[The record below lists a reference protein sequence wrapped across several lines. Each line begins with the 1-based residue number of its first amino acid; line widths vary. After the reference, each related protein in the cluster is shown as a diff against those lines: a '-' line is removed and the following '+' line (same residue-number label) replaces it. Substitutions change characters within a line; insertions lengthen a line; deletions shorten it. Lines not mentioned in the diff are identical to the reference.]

1 MGCMMIKKVRLFSI
15 IVCSLLSA
23 SVFAQSKIISVDR
36 FSQVQKI
43 VSQLKNK
50 KQLLVALDDDD
61 TLTMTPCYPY
71 SVGSTPKTACQYLG
85 SPYWFNWQ
93 ASMKKNNPHRI
104 WNTFSQL
111 VAENNLIFNM
121 SKMPLDDAGIPPF
134 LNYVHDQGAHIL
146 VITARGY
153 SMLGATETQFNQDH
167 ILPVIE
173 QSAIHTPSG
182 HISFPG
188 YYLPTPWNNKPVR
201 RIAYLHGILYLA
213 GLNKG
218 VMLQQFLEKTNQTND
233 VKTIVFVD
241 DTLQNVKDVAAAFA
255 KDPNVNVISIHF
267 LRLAKQKEAFIKGK
281 NAKKFQAIATQQW
294 RSILANLRKNISEL
308 AF

>member
-1 MGCMMIKKVRLFSI
+1 M
-15 IVCSLLSA
+15 SA
-23 SVFAQSKIISVDR
+23 SIFAKSTIVSVNS
-36 FSQVQKI
+36 FKQVQHI
-43 VSQLKNK
+43 VSQIKDK

-93 ASMKKNNPHRI
+93 ASMKKNNPDRI
-104 WNTFSQL
+104 WNTFPQL

-121 SKMPLDDAGIPPF
+121 SKMPLDDSHIPAF
-134 LNYVHDQGAHIL
+134 LNYVHNHDGHI
-146 VITARGY
+146 VVATARGY
-153 SMLGATETQFNQDH
+153 SMLGATETQFQQDG
-167 ILPVIE
+167 ILKVIE
-173 QSAIHTPSG
+173 QSALKTPTG

-188 YYLPTPWNNKPVR
+188 YYFPTAWKNNHVR
-201 RIAYLHGILYLA
+201 RIAYLHGILYLS
-213 GLNKG
+213 GQNKG
-218 VMLQQFLEKTNQTND
+218 VMLQQFLAKTKQTNNI
-233 VKTIVFVD
+233 KTIVFVD

-255 KDPNVNVISIHF
+255 KDPHVNVISIHF

-294 RSILANLRKNISEL
+294 RSICANLRKNISE
-308 AF
+308 FEF